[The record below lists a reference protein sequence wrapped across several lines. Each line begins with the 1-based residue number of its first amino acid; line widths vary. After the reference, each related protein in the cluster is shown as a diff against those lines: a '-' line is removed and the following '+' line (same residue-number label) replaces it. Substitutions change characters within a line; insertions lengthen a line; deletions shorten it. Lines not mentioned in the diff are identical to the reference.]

1 MVELERGIYRRVI
14 LSIWAPLHSLKN
26 CEKLGWELPPFPDQA
41 SFEDG
46 RVGYFLLAEAGF
58 PYLAY
63 ALFSEDEPRD
73 EKEDGLR
80 YMRTIITPFG
90 TLQHEGWPHR
100 FYSFS
105 YNFSLGFDLGDEMRR
120 YIEWAEKL
128 TLGDVEAMLEKLE
141 ELAEQLKLEPELL
154 PMSAEWC
161 LESLKN
167 TAHQL
172 RWLLEEHIIGVGGR
186 LVVKVWPRVDEPG
199 VE

>member
-14 LSIWAPLHSLKN
+14 LSIWAPLYTIES
-26 CEKLGWELPPFPDQA
+26 CEKLGWELPFPDQA

-73 EKEDGLR
+73 GKEDGLR
-80 YMRTIITPFG
+80 YMRTIIAPFG

-105 YNFSLGFDLGDEMRR
+105 YSFSLGFDLGDEVRR
-120 YIEWAEKL
+120 YIEWAERL
-128 TLGDVEAMLEKLE
+128 TLEEVEAMLGKLL
-141 ELAEQLKLEPELL
+141 ELAEQRKLEPELL
-154 PMSAEWC
+154 PDPAEAC

-167 TAHQL
+167 VALQL
-172 RWLLEEHIIGVGGR
+172 RWLLDESTRDHVILRVT
-186 LVVKVWPRVDEPG
+186 VWPRVDEPG